1 MSQEGLGQLVVKDY
15 KSSMTIDTGALYK
28 SQISHFKSLQAES
41 LNNFTNNVQNY
52 NNQFSQN
59 GPTEIWKRLNNNL
72 ISLQKDYLYNL
83 DDDKRNELKELL
95 LEIQN
100 YSLLSMIL
108 LENKL
113 SEESHTDLC
122 DWEKS
127 DLLFDSLHKKEDNED
142 NCVIS

>member
-1 MSQEGLGQLVVKDY
+1 MSEGLGHLVVKDY

-28 SQISHFKSLQAES
+28 TQISHFKSLQAES
-41 LNNFTNNVQNY
+41 LNNFTKNVQNY
-52 NNQFSQN
+52 NNEFSQN
-59 GPTEIWKRLNNNL
+59 GPNEIWKRLNNNL
-72 ISLQKDYLYNL
+72 NSLQKDYLYNL
-83 DDDKRNELKELL
+83 DDEKRNELKELL

-113 SEESHTDLC
+113 SEEIQIHSC

-127 DLLFDSLHKKEDNED
+127 DLLFDSLHKKEDNVD

>member
-1 MSQEGLGQLVVKDY
+1 MSQEGFGQLVVKDY

-28 SQISHFKSLQAES
+28 SQISNFKSLQAES
-41 LNNFTNNVQNY
+41 LNNFTKNVQNY

-113 SEESHTDLC
+113 SEESHTDSC

>member
-1 MSQEGLGQLVVKDY
+1 
-15 KSSMTIDTGALYK
+15 
-28 SQISHFKSLQAES
+28 
-41 LNNFTNNVQNY
+41 
-52 NNQFSQN
+52 
-59 GPTEIWKRLNNNL
+59 
-72 ISLQKDYLYNL
+72 
-83 DDDKRNELKELL
+83 L

-113 SEESHTDLC
+113 SEESHTDSS

-127 DLLFDSLHKKEDNED
+127 DLLFHSLHKKEDNED